1 MRLTESEDFSVYNG
15 EGTVLRRAQMR
26 MLDILV
32 EFDTIC
38 RKHNISYWIDY
49 GTLLGA
55 VRHGG
60 FIPWDDDL
68 DVSILKEDYDKLYT
82 ILETELSTD
91 FVCQDWKN
99 EKKLTMKCLKI
110 RDTKSYYDEPNV
122 QKGDLKY
129 QGIFMDI
136 FPIERIPPVKIRRFI
151 SNIYGKSF
159 RHKRRLTNSN
169 VKYVQALLLWPFSV
183 CLEQCSRFMAYI
195 LKSKR
200 VANIYGGLNFQC
212 THSVDDLFPL
222 KEISFEGKLFYA
234 PANYDQYLRD
244 IYKDYMQIPPVDK
257 RAVHATEIVFLEDDA
272 NNDI

>member
-26 MLDILV
+26 MLDILI

-68 DVSILKEDYDKLYT
+68 DVSIFREDYQKLYT
-82 ILETELSTD
+82 ILETELPTD
-91 FVCQDWKN
+91 FVCQDWRN
-99 EKKLTMKCLKI
+99 EQKLTMKCLKI
-110 RDTKSYYDEPNV
+110 RDTKSYYAELNV
-122 QKGDLKY
+122 QKGDLKH
-129 QGIFMDI
+129 QGIFMDV
-136 FPIERIPPVKIRRFI
+136 FPIERIPTVKIRRFI

-169 VKYVQALLLWPFSV
+169 TKYVQALMLWPFSV
-183 CLEQCSRFMAYI
+183 CLEQCSRFMTYI

-212 THSVDDLFPL
+212 THSVNDLFPL

-257 RAVHATEIVFLEDDA
+257 RAVHATEIIFLEDEK
-272 NNDI
+272 NSKV